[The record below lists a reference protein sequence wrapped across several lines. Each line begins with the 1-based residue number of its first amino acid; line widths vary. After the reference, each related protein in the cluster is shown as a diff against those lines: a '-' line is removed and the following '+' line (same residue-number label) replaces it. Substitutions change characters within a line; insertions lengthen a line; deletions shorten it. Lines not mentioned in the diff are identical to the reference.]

1 MTLFNLFTR
10 VVIDDLRGNTMSESN
25 PGTKPS
31 TEGKSFLNSLKS
43 EDAQKSAPEPKR
55 SPAPAPAGS
64 RSVIGHNIQ
73 FRGELIGTEDLHIE
87 GRIEGTVI
95 MKGQNLSIGEQ
106 GELDA
111 NIHAQNI
118 VINGKLTGDVLAD
131 ELIEIK
137 NTAIVKGNLIA
148 PRIQLEDGG
157 KFRGSMDMV
166 DTDEEQAERR
176 DAFKEKLV
184 HPDLPNKKTAVAP
197 KKPDTAVVKNDA
209 KPGVPTKPN
218 EGKNPNKPS

>member
-1 MTLFNLFTR
+1 MTE
-10 VVIDDLRGNTMSESN
+10 NTN
-25 PGTKPS
+25 GLKPSS
-31 TEGKSFLNSLKS
+31 TEGNSFLNSLKGDLGDSKDTKADAKTAVKNTS
-43 EDAQKSAPEPKR
+43 EKST
-55 SPAPAPAGS
+55 
-64 RSVIGHNIQ
+64 IGNNIQ
-73 FRGELIGTEDLHIE
+73 FRGELIGKEDLHIE

-95 MKGQNLSIGEQ
+95 MEGQNLTIGEQ

-137 NTAIVKGNLIA
+137 NTAVVKGNLIA

-176 DAFKEKLV
+176 QAFKEKLI
-184 HPDLPNKKTAVAP
+184 HPDLPVRSNPATSAAPAAAKPAQSGNPIKDNKP
-197 KKPDTAVVKNDA
+197 NNDA
-209 KPGVPTKPN
+209 KTTNKPGV
-218 EGKNPNKPS
+218 KNS